1 MALNSQRR
9 SQESISGLSKDFS
22 EVVNANRRSI
32 YCSEDDNSSNERAQ
46 QEQSS
51 SRPKLKASL
60 LKKDRSKRFQKGSA
74 LGFGAMLNTA
84 S

>member
-1 MALNSQRR
+1 MTTKQKSMALNSQRR

-32 YCSEDDNSSNERAQ
+32 YCSEDDNSSNEKAQ

-51 SRPKLKASL
+51 SRPKLKANL
-60 LKKDRSKRFQKGSA
+60 LKKGGKRF
-74 LGFGAMLNTA
+74 
-84 S
+84 

>member
-32 YCSEDDNSSNERAQ
+32 YCSEDDNSSNEKAAQQ

-51 SRPKLKASL
+51 SRPKLKANL
-60 LKKDRSKRFQKGSA
+60 LKKGGKRF
-74 LGFGAMLNTA
+74 
-84 S
+84 